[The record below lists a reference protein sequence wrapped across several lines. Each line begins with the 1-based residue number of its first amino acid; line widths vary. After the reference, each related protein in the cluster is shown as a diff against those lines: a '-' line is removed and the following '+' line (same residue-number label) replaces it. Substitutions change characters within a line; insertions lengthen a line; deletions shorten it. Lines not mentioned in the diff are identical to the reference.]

1 MAATDR
7 PGVKDMGPTS
17 ATGNKR
23 PATLQ
28 RGAGFTLIELL
39 ITLVIIALI
48 AAIAVPSLRSSP
60 AADLRNSAQMVAAAL
75 RQTRIDAMSS
85 GRSLALL
92 VDTEAHTLQQQDRDN
107 PRQLP
112 DDIALVLTTAEQEM
126 LGPDRGGIRFWPDG
140 SATGGRVTLARDQ
153 LTLRVD
159 VEWLTG
165 RVRISALDNE

>member
-1 MAATDR
+1 MR
-7 PGVKDMGPTS
+7 PTS
-17 ATGNKR
+17 ATGSKP
-23 PATLQ
+23 PAVRV

-39 ITLVIIALI
+39 ITLVIITLI
-48 AAIAVPSLRSSP
+48 AAVALPSLRRSP
-60 AADLRNSAQMVAAAL
+60 VADLKSNAQLVAAAL

-92 VDTEAHTLQQQDRDN
+92 VDTKNHTLQQQDHDN

-112 DDIALVLTTAEQEM
+112 DDITLVLATDEQEM

-140 SATGGRVTLARDQ
+140 SATGGRVTLGTEK
-153 LTLRVD
+153 LSIRVD

-165 RVRISALDNE
+165 RVRISALDNG